1 MADALALEPQAAS
14 PDTYRQRGASSLQRL
29 FRSHFPEFAALY
41 HTQYARELGH
51 SRLQRITQA
60 VERFLE
66 CGDYTKGVART
77 LLFGEYM
84 NERLL
89 LRLRLPHR
97 QMVFTF
103 PKMLRGFFR
112 HHRTLY
118 GEIARQVYAMIG
130 TFYNAAAGCSTLKPP
145 SPPKSPAQHGPG

>member
-1 MADALALEPQAAS
+1 VADASALELETAA
-14 PDTYRQRGASSLQRL
+14 PGTYRQRGASSLQRL

-41 HTQYARELGH
+41 HTQYARRLGH

-66 CGDYTKGVART
+66 CGDYTKGMART
-77 LLFGEYM
+77 LLFAEYM

-89 LRLRLPHR
+89 LRLPHR

-103 PKMLRGFFR
+103 PKVLRGFFR

-118 GEIARQVYAMIG
+118 GEIARQVYAMILR
-130 TFYNAAAGCSTLKPP
+130 FYNAAAGCSALKPP